1 LDSLLWSQIGLMALG
16 LLLIY
21 LSYRF
26 DLEPLLLI
34 PIGFFMF
41 MVNIPNSPLAEQG
54 GLMDQ
59 MFNALIKTELLPLI
73 IFIGVGAMMDFGPL
87 IANPSYMILGLFSQL
102 GIFIAFFV
110 AILFGFDIPSA
121 ASIASIGT
129 ADGPRL
135 FMWLRN

>member
-1 LDSLLWSQIGLMALG
+1 VLFLDGLLWSQIGLMALG

-26 DLEPLLLI
+26 DLEPLLLM

-59 MFNALIKTELLPLI
+59 MFNALIKRSSFP
-73 IFIGVGAMMDFGPL
+73 
-87 IANPSYMILGLFSQL
+87 
-102 GIFIAFFV
+102 
-110 AILFGFDIPSA
+110 
-121 ASIASIGT
+121 
-129 ADGPRL
+129 
-135 FMWLRN
+135 

>member
-41 MVNIPNSPLAEQG
+41 M
-54 GLMDQ
+54 
-59 MFNALIKTELLPLI
+59 
-73 IFIGVGAMMDFGPL
+73 
-87 IANPSYMILGLFSQL
+87 
-102 GIFIAFFV
+102 
-110 AILFGFDIPSA
+110 
-121 ASIASIGT
+121 
-129 ADGPRL
+129 
-135 FMWLRN
+135 

>member
-1 LDSLLWSQIGLMALG
+1 MALG

-34 PIGFFMF
+34 PLAFFMF

-73 IFIGVGAMMDFGPL
+73 IFIGVVP
-87 IANPSYMILGLFSQL
+87 
-102 GIFIAFFV
+102 
-110 AILFGFDIPSA
+110 
-121 ASIASIGT
+121 
-129 ADGPRL
+129 
-135 FMWLRN
+135 

>member
-87 IANPSYMILGLFSQL
+87 IANPSYMILGLFFTTGHIHRIFCCHSFWIRHTKCGIHSQH
-102 GIFIAFFV
+102 
-110 AILFGFDIPSA
+110 
-121 ASIASIGT
+121 
-129 ADGPRL
+129 
-135 FMWLRN
+135 WNC